1 MNAVFATQG
10 LGLRFHYR
18 LANVLTPVLPL
29 ERRGFYVCDA
39 QFHQT
44 FVRETPTFSS
54 ESHVVSEWEILREA
68 RSASAD
74 IPWLRRRER
83 EMEAGPL
90 WDALVCDRRMMQG
103 RWCKERQDYR
113 PRFTHDEFLRILTVA
128 LRRVE
133 AWFDQVRPDLLF
145 GLVPVTFGE
154 YLIWMVAR
162 SRDVP
167 GLYFYPTKIRNFMC
181 WMDGFDGQP
190 RNVRR
195 AYDQYRSGFVDQWVS
210 EAAKYV
216 HDAQGGEVRYE
227 GMIAIPGRVASGK
240 PRGTVWQ
247 LLRSE
252 YEYRTG
258 PAAAD
263 NHVESP
269 LLLQGQ
275 RRILAPIRRLRVSRY
290 LSDRYVSAED
300 LPGLDYV
307 FYPMHAEP
315 EVALSIHGRPY
326 VNQIETVRNLAR
338 SLPAGMIVVTKEHP
352 RSIGYRPPRYYEK
365 LLRIPNV
372 RIADPHIESSQVVR
386 HAAAIAAVW
395 SFVGFEGVLA
405 RKPVISLGTPLYTLL
420 PSTMVRH
427 VTEPARMR
435 EALHE
440 LLSSYEYDR
449 HAVVQFVAACMRTS
463 VPMNFYASHLDKQ
476 GRYGSESEAVE
487 YDAFVQY
494 TCARAREAQAL
505 AHQVDSGIRAVVR

>member
-18 LANVLTPVLPL
+18 LANALTPVLPL

-44 FVRETPTFSS
+44 FVRETPTFAA
-54 ESHVVSEWEILREA
+54 EPHVLSEWEILREA

-74 IPWLRRRER
+74 TAWLRRREH
-83 EMEAGPL
+83 EMEVGPL

-113 PRFTHDEFLRILTVA
+113 PRFTHEAFLRILTVA

-133 AWFDQVRPDLLF
+133 TWFDQVGPDLLF

-162 SRDVP
+162 SRGIP
-167 GLYFYPTKIRNFMC
+167 GLFFYPTKIRNFMC
-181 WMDGFDGQP
+181 WMDGFLGRP
-190 RNVRR
+190 LNVRR
-195 AYDQYRSGFVDQWVS
+195 VYDQYRAGFVDQWLS
-210 EAAKYV
+210 EGARYV
-216 HDAQGGEVRYE
+216 QDAEGREVRHE
-227 GMIAIPGRVASGK
+227 GMIAIPGRVASHR
-240 PRGTVWQ
+240 PRGSVLE
-247 LLRSE
+247 LLRAE
-252 YEYRTG
+252 YSYRTS
-258 PAAAD
+258 AAAED

-269 LLLQGQ
+269 LLLQAQ
-275 RRILAPIRRLRVSRY
+275 RRILTPVRRLRVSRY
-290 LSDRYVSAED
+290 LAPRYVSAED
-300 LPGLDYV
+300 LPSLDYV
-307 FYPMHAEP
+307 FYPLHAEP

-338 SLPAGMIVVTKEHP
+338 SLPAGMIVITKEHP
-352 RSIGYRPPRYYEK
+352 RSIGYRPARYYEK

-372 RIADPHIESSQVVR
+372 RIADSEIESSHLVR
-386 HAAAIAAVW
+386 HSAAVAAVW

-427 VTEPARMR
+427 VTEPVRMH
-435 EALHE
+435 EALQE
-440 LLSSYEYDR
+440 SLSSYEYDR
-449 HAVVQFVAACMRTS
+449 QAVVHFVAACMKTS
-463 VPMNFYASHLDKQ
+463 VPMNFYARHLDKQ

-494 TCARAREAQAL
+494 TCARAREAHAV
-505 AHQVDSGIRAVVR
+505 APQVDSEIQAGV